1 MSFNL
6 IALAVCLFMVVHGF
20 LAFRAGLKKE
30 EKTYFFT
37 FIHSPTIKPYTQN
50 LFWGAIEVF
59 LAVCGLFIYI
69 RLIFFK

>member
-6 IALAVCLFMVVHGF
+6 IALAVCLFMICHGF
-20 LAFRAGLKKE
+20 IAFRAGIQKE
-30 EKTYFFT
+30 DKSYFFT
-37 FIHSPTIKPYTQN
+37 LMNSPAIKPYIQN
-50 LFWGAIEVF
+50 LFWGALELF